1 MLFFSSVV
9 VGHLLL
15 FQPPHD
21 RGALPAEGS
30 GQPVV
35 SGELSQNEEGVLK
48 AQRQKQSRG
57 RMKPGEE
64 GVWRR

>member
-1 MLFFSSVV
+1 M
-9 VGHLLL
+9 

-35 SGELSQNEEGVLK
+35 SGELSRNEEGVLK